1 MLLIL
6 LLLQNLKSEI
16 GRCGV
21 EVVWSNLRPAFA
33 DRAPTILQTFWS
45 EWGNPGGE
53 KYFSW
58 NEKTF
63 PKCKLNAVAQLYL
76 LIFSAILLQCPSIS
90 FNETDGVYGSNILRW
105 DGWVMPPQTVTT
117 TRAPGPRTNLFTAS
131 AISLR
136 PLHLD

>member
-45 EWGNPGGE
+45 EWGNPRSE
-53 KYFSW
+53 KSFSW

-90 FNETDGVYGSNILRW
+90 FNETDGVCGVEATFYDGMDGMDGRDGRDGSCPLR
-105 DGWVMPPQTVTT
+105 
-117 TRAPGPRTNLFTAS
+117 L
-131 AISLR
+131 LR
-136 PLHLD
+136 QLEHLGR

>member
-53 KYFSW
+53 
-58 NEKTF
+58 
-63 PKCKLNAVAQLYL
+63 
-76 LIFSAILLQCPSIS
+76 
-90 FNETDGVYGSNILRW
+90 NILAGMRRLS
-105 DGWVMPPQTVTT
+105 Q
-117 TRAPGPRTNLFTAS
+117 S
-131 AISLR
+131 AN
-136 PLHLD
+136 